1 MNTKQIPIQA
11 PLRDAILEAIW
22 KYVLL
27 FPHEDGPTIG
37 DRLRYK
43 LGATTARDM
52 LVPAEFPNDSDELGF
67 PLNLVYE
74 PENAAVRDI
83 VEGIH
88 KMLSLLP
95 GDRLQYLHSYF
106 KLIGIITYE
115 IQGAS

>member
-1 MNTKQIPIQA
+1 MNTTQISIKA
-11 PLRDAILEAIW
+11 PLRDIILEAIW

-43 LGATTARDM
+43 LGATTARTA

-67 PLNLVYE
+67 PLDIVYE
-74 PENAAVRDI
+74 PETAAVRDI
-83 VEGIH
+83 VESIH
-88 KMLSLLP
+88 KMLSALP